1 MDVHV
6 DAAGSNNLAFPGDH
20 FCSRSNNNVDARLH
34 IGIASFADSDDP
46 TVLQADI
53 GLHNSPVIEN
63 QCVGYHRVDRAIAAR
78 TLRLTHTV
86 TDDLP
91 ASEFHFLAV
100 GGEVL
105 LHLDDEVRVGKAH
118 LVADCWT
125 KHLCIGGTTHSVG
138 HFRYPR

>member
-1 MDVHV
+1 
-6 DAAGSNNLAFPGDH
+6 
-20 FCSRSNNNVDARLH
+20 
-34 IGIASFADSDDP
+34 ASFADSGNP
-46 TVLQADI
+46 TIPSADI

-63 QCVGYHRVDRAIAAR
+63 QCVGYHRVHRTIVAG

-86 TDDLP
+86 ADDLP

-118 LVADCWT
+118 LVADRWT
-125 KHLCIGGTTHSVG
+125 KHLRIGGTIHSVG
-138 HFRYPR
+138 HSQYPR